1 MSAGPSIRARIRSDL
16 ERQILSGA
24 LRPDDRIP
32 VEHEL
37 MAAYGCSR
45 MTVNKAVGDLVSK
58 GLVVRRKRAGSFVA
72 HPPNDSTILGIPD
85 IQSDLSGRGIAYDFF
100 MLKRAVR
107 APRKALPAETA
118 LAGNGRL
125 LSLTSLHRADGQP
138 FAHERRLISLDAV
151 PAAETADFSETPP
164 GSWLLHHVPWS
175 QAEHRIFAV
184 AADSGV
190 AQVLEIGEG
199 TPCLLL
205 ERRTWLDGTPVTHVW
220 QTFPGDRHS
229 FVGAFSYASDQALA

>member
-1 MSAGPSIRARIRSDL
+1 MSTGTSIRARIRTDL

-37 MAAYGCSR
+37 MAAYDCSR
-45 MTVNKAVGDLVSK
+45 MTVNQAVGDLVHK

-85 IQSDLSGRGIAYDFF
+85 IQSDLASRGVAYDFA
-100 MLKRAVR
+100 MLRRVVR
-107 APRKALPAETA
+107 APRKTLPAETD
-118 LAGNGRL
+118 LAGAGRL

-138 FAHERRLISLDAV
+138 FAHERRLISLAAV
-151 PAAETADFSETPP
+151 PDAETADFTETPP

-184 AADSGV
+184 AADAAVAEVLAIGV
-190 AQVLEIGEG
+190 GE
-199 TPCLLL
+199 PCLLL

-229 FVGAFSYASDQALA
+229 FVGAFSHGSE